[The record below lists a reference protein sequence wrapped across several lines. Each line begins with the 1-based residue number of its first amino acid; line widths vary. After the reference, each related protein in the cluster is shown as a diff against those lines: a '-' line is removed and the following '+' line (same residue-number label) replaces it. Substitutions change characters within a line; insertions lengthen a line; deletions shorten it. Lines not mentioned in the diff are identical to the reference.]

1 MTITAMV
8 PPIFNTRV
16 LDNYDILDLVFP
28 LLAHNLM
35 IIQQEVNRKLAVVW
49 TDFGIKVIVI
59 FLAPKTR
66 TKQIFDP
73 SKAQS

>member
-35 IIQQEVNRKLAVVW
+35 INIKQEVNRKLAAVW

-59 FLAPKTR
+59 F
-66 TKQIFDP
+66 
-73 SKAQS
+73 